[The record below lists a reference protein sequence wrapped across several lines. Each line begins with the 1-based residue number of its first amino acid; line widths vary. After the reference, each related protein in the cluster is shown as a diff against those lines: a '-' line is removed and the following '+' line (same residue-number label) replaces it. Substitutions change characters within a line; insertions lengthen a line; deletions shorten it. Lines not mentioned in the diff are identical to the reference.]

1 MKQGYIEVSLFLI
14 SPFTFLCTF
23 TIKLP
28 VTEETNCVSVLLNMR
43 SSNKKKAKFYDRVLT
58 VILIQILQVHKRVA
72 QSVSE

>member
-14 SPFTFLCTF
+14 SPFTFLRTF

-28 VTEETNCVSVLLNMR
+28 VTEETKCVSVLLNMR
-43 SSNKKKAKFYDRVLT
+43 SSNKIKAKFYDRVLT
-58 VILIQILQVHKRVA
+58 VILIQILQVHRRVA